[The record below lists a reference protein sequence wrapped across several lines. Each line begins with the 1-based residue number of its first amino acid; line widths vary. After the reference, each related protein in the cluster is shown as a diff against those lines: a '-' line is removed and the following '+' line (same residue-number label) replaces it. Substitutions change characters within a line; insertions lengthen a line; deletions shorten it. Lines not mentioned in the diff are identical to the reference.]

1 MIGMAT
7 VKKTL
12 SLDEDAWAF
21 AERAAKRCNMSPSA
35 WLSRQARQQ
44 AIMAAY
50 PGGPQGTE
58 DDALADEI
66 EYGLASAEG

>member
-1 MIGMAT
+1 MAT

-21 AERAAKRCNMSPSA
+21 TERAAKRCGMSPSA

-44 AIMAAY
+44 AIMQSH
-50 PGGPQGTE
+50 PGGTPDAE
-58 DDALADEI
+58 DQAVADEI
-66 EYGLASAEG
+66 EYGLASAER